1 MKPQKSLNN
10 ELTKPIKRKKFSPE
24 LDPYNNLVTKVAVK
38 KVAEIFKLKP
48 RQVMVNSS
56 FSCSHA
62 RSHVYYILFK
72 HGFSYGAIA
81 KLMDQR
87 SNIQW
92 LHTSVRKLIQKYE
105 IDETK
110 DSIYPKIEQIIEL
123 LQSSSSE
130 ELEAVI
136 SGQSSVVS

>member
-10 ELTKPIKRKKFSPE
+10 EIAAPIKRSQKYSPE
-24 LDPYNNLVTKVAVK
+24 LDPYNNLVTKITVS
-38 KVAEIFKLKP
+38 KVAEMFKLKP
-48 RQVMVNSS
+48 KQVLVNSS

-62 RSHVYYILFK
+62 RGIVYYILHK
-72 HGFSYGAIA
+72 QGFSYGAIA

-92 LHTSVRKLIQKYE
+92 LHTSVRRLIQKYE
-105 IDETK
+105 IDEIR
-110 DSIYPKIEQIIEL
+110 DSLYPKIEQIIEL
-123 LQSSSSE
+123 LQSYSRD

-136 SGQSSVVS
+136 SGSVVSK